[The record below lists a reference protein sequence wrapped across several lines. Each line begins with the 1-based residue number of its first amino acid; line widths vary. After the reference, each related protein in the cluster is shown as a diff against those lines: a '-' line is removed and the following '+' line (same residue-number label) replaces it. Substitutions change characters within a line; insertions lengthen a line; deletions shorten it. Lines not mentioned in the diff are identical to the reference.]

1 MLCFFSAQ
9 LGVDLYLSELDL
21 QTSGM
26 LAESGAEHLSW
37 GIRSWALLVLFVPGE
52 AATMGENAVP
62 SNMAELLVVRHGE
75 TSWNVLGRLQGH
87 AESDLNEAGK
97 KQAQAV
103 KFAKLL
109 KLFRTGG

>member
-62 SNMAELLVVRHGE
+62 SNMAELLV
-75 TSWNVLGRLQGH
+75 GH